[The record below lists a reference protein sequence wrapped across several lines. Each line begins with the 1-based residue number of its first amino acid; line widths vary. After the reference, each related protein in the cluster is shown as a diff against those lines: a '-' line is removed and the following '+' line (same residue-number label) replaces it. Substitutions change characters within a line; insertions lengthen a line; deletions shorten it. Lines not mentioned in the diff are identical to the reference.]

1 MIDKK
6 PYYVGKKSY
15 KNMSHLKGW
24 KIIDKR
30 KIIDFVDA
38 EKIWHHSYYEVLH
51 VDPLSQPSTVIY
63 SLEETEK
70 DR

>member
-1 MIDKK
+1 
-6 PYYVGKKSY
+6 
-15 KNMSHLKGW
+15 MSHLRGW

-38 EKIWHHSYYEVLH
+38 EKMWHHSYYEVLH

-63 SLEETEK
+63 SLEESEK